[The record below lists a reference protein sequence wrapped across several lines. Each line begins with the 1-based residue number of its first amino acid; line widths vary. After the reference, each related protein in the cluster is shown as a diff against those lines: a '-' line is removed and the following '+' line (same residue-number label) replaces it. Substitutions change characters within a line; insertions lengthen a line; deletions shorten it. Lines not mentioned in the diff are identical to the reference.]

1 VRPFTY
7 IQLHTAHN
15 VATLTLHRPNAL
27 NALNLPMLEEI
38 DRALREIRDTP
49 TVRALLVTGAGRAF
63 SSGADLAEAAST
75 PGDVGSVLESHY
87 NPVIEKMAALEVPI
101 VTAVNGAAVGA
112 GCSIALAGDI
122 VVAAHSAYF
131 LQAFINIGLVPDGGA
146 TWMLPRLAGKARAL
160 AMMMLGERVSAEQAE
175 SWGMIFRAVPDEQLL
190 PLALRYAERLA
201 QGPTKAYTLIRQ
213 GIRKSLES
221 TLSETLKL
229 ERINQKVAGQTADFA
244 EGVAAFRAK
253 RPARFTGG

>member
-1 VRPFTY
+1 
-7 IQLHTAHN
+7 
-15 VATLTLHRPNAL
+15 
-27 NALNLPMLEEI
+27 
-38 DRALREIRDTP
+38 
-49 TVRALLVTGAGRAF
+49 
-63 SSGADLAEAAST
+63 
-75 PGDVGSVLESHY
+75 
-87 NPVIEKMAALEVPI
+87 MAALEVPI

>member
-75 PGDVGSVLESHY
+75 PGDVGSVLE
-87 NPVIEKMAALEVPI
+87 
-101 VTAVNGAAVGA
+101 
-112 GCSIALAGDI
+112 
-122 VVAAHSAYF
+122 
-131 LQAFINIGLVPDGGA
+131 
-146 TWMLPRLAGKARAL
+146 
-160 AMMMLGERVSAEQAE
+160 
-175 SWGMIFRAVPDEQLL
+175 
-190 PLALRYAERLA
+190 
-201 QGPTKAYTLIRQ
+201 
-213 GIRKSLES
+213 
-221 TLSETLKL
+221 
-229 ERINQKVAGQTADFA
+229 
-244 EGVAAFRAK
+244 
-253 RPARFTGG
+253 